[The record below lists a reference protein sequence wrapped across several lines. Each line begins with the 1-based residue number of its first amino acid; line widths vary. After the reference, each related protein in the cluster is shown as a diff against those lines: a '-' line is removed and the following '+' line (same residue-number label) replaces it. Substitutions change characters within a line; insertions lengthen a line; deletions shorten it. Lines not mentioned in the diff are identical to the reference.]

1 MSENETTP
9 EQAPD
14 VEKLDQWIVTWSN
27 TYESNDVQDVI
38 AQATGDLDDALRSN
52 GEGATFL
59 ILTNSTKN
67 ERHIME
73 MNTGTQW
80 QTEVK

>member
-1 MSENETTP
+1 MSE
-9 EQAPD
+9 EQQ
-14 VEKLDQWIVTWSN
+14 EQKKLDQWVVTWTN
-27 TYESNDVQDVI
+27 TYESDDVAEVI

-59 ILTNSTKN
+59 VATNVTKQ
-67 ERHIME
+67 ERHILE

>member
-1 MSENETTP
+1 MSENETTT
-9 EQAPD
+9 EQTPD

-59 ILTNSTKN
+59 VLTNSTKN

-73 MNTGTQW
+73 MNTRTQW